1 MYGQDVKIFLL
12 TGNVMANNGSD
23 IEEIF
28 DGVLFKPCSK
38 KELGTLLEQH
48 ALKKRKPQASPQT
61 KSDEFEKWVSNL
73 QT

>member
-1 MYGQDVKIFLL
+1 MPKMNGIDAAKELRKRYGKDVKIFLL

-38 KELGTLLEQH
+38 KELAALL
-48 ALKKRKPQASPQT
+48 KPQHNKTNVRNA
-61 KSDEFEKWVSNL
+61 L
-73 QT
+73 R